1 MLIVDSIDVVVVVVF
16 RIVRYATQAVFYRKL
31 LFTLT
36 VGAARVAWPMT
47 KHKPRRY
54 IGVSIQ
60 SVIIHI
66 IQFNSNRRPAAAL
79 NNLTRLLLMASFP

>member
-1 MLIVDSIDVVVVVVF
+1 MLIVDSIDVVNVDVVDVVVF

-36 VGAARVAWPMT
+36 VGATRVVWPMT
-47 KHKPRRY
+47 KHKPMRY
-54 IGVSIQ
+54 IGVSLQ

-66 IQFNSNRRPAAAL
+66 IHIQREQTASSWL
-79 NNLTRLLLMASFP
+79 HLTA